1 MLVAGGKPRRISAH
15 RTPRTRMTR
24 FSLLSTLCI
33 GAFATFA
40 VNGSANPPSKD
51 QDKVSTQ
58 GQPTRDRKQSS
69 VDDSGAAAGA
79 RLTRGKKLVLKDGN
93 FQLVR
98 EYERKGDRV
107 RYFSLERGS
116 WEEIPAAMVDW
127 EATSK
132 AQAESDKASEAL
144 LGKIH
149 AQEEA
154 TKIETV
160 LDVDA
165 SLQVA
170 PGVFLPPG
178 EGMFAIEGKSVMPLE
193 QVGSQVKTDKKTF
206 LKQVIS
212 PIPIVPGKRNVEIPG
227 PKAKTRIRSSGA
239 EFYLRE
245 APPDPDRVSSVY
257 RSSRPGESGPEVEL
271 VRATVKGNKR
281 QLESIRSMFGQDMG
295 TERKSIAI
303 QRWEVAATVYRFTL
317 GEPLPPGE
325 YALAEILP
333 GGMNLFVWDF
343 GVDAPPASQTAKH

>member
-1 MLVAGGKPRRISAH
+1 MLTAGRQTDAWNRASHCLG
-15 RTPRTRMTR
+15 TPMTR
-24 FSLLSTLCI
+24 SHPLSTALCAAALGI
-33 GAFATFA
+33 WA
-40 VNGSANPPSKD
+40 VANGFGSPSPRKPFPQDQPASQTKQGSA
-51 QDKVSTQ
+51 
-58 GQPTRDRKQSS
+58 
-69 VDDSGAAAGA
+69 DDSRPAARMA
-79 RLTRGKKLVLKDGN
+79 RGKKLMLKDGN

-98 EYERKGDRV
+98 EYERKGERV
-107 RYFSLERGS
+107 RYFSVERGA

-127 EATSK
+127 DATAKAEADS
-132 AQAESDKASEAL
+132 EKASAAL
-144 LGKIH
+144 LSKIH

-178 EGMFAIEGKSVMPLE
+178 EGLFVIEGHSVTPLV

-206 LKQVIS
+206 LKQVLS
-212 PIPIVPGKRNVEIPG
+212 PIPIVPGKRNVEILG
-227 PKAKTRIRSSGA
+227 AKAQVRITSSA
-239 EFYLRE
+239 PEFYLRE

-257 RSSRPGESGPEVEL
+257 QSSRPGESGPEVEL

-281 QLESIRSMFGQDMG
+281 QLESIRSLFGQDLS
-295 TERKSIAI
+295 TERNSIAI

-343 GVDAPPASQTAKH
+343 GVDVDAPPAAKH